1 MAEDTHASEQGSV
14 PRSATSTDTGPHSA
28 APPVPHPHSAAP
40 PVPHPVD
47 VRPPLHR
54 MVPLSL
60 QHLLVSYAGMATMP
74 LLVGVALGLPED
86 RIRLLVSANLLVSG
100 LATLLQTLGVAW
112 LGARLPLVMGS
123 TFTAITPAVLIG
135 REHGLAAV
143 FGATIV
149 AGLMTLAIAPWFGR
163 CLHLFP
169 PLVTGTVIAVIGFSL
184 VPSAAGLITGPDGGG
199 GGGGG
204 AKALV
209 LAVATVALVVLIER
223 LAPPALARLSVL
235 IGLAAGTLLA
245 VPLGLFD
252 GSAVGAADAVSV
264 PDPTAFGA
272 PVFVVPAIIAMLVV
286 QLVNMVESV
295 GDTLAVGQ
303 IAGRG
308 DDPETVVRAL
318 RADGAATAVSGGLS
332 SFPIVTFGQ
341 SVGLISVTRVMSRHV
356 VALSGALMVLL
367 AFVPALGAVVAAVP
381 GPVLGGV
388 SLVMFGTVGAVG
400 LRILGRADL
409 SDGRDLLTVALAFG
423 LGMIPVGS
431 PDFYAGLPPYLRT
444 VLDSGIAV
452 TGMVAFALNLLFHH
466 TPWRNGEPVA
476 AASGPHTGT
485 ASGKGLA

>member
-1 MAEDTHASEQGSV
+1 MAEDTHASGQWPG
-14 PRSATSTDTGPHSA
+14 PRSGMSTDTGPHSA
-28 APPVPHPHSAAP
+28 APPA
-40 PVPHPVD
+40 PHPVD

-74 LLVGVALGLPED
+74 LLVGVALDLPED

-149 AGLMTLAIAPWFGR
+149 AGVMTLALAPWFGR

-184 VPSAAGLITGPDGGG
+184 VPSAAGLITGPGGG

-204 AKALV
+204 AKALA

-223 LAPPALARLSVL
+223 LAPPAFARLSVL

-252 GSAVGAADAVSV
+252 GSAVGAAGAVAV

-272 PVFVVPAIIAMLVV
+272 PAFVVPAIIAMLVV

-318 RADGAATAVSGGLS
+318 RADGAATVVSGGLS

-341 SVGLISVTRVMSRHV
+341 SVGLVSVTGVMSRHV

-367 AFVPALGAVVAAVP
+367 AFVPTLGAVVAAVP

-409 SDGRDLLTVALAFG
+409 SDGRNLLTVALAFG

-452 TGMVAFALNLLFHH
+452 TGLAAFALNLLFHH
-466 TPWRNGEPVA
+466 TPRRTGGRATA
-476 AASGPHTGT
+476 APGPRSGT